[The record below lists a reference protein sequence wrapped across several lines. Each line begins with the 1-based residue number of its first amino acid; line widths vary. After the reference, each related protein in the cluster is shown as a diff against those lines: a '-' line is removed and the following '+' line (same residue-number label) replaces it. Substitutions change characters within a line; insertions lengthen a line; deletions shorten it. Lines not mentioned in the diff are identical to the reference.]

1 MKNIVLLV
9 SLLIVSFAQAQTTIS
24 RQVIGSTGGS
34 FANATIDVNY
44 SVGEAVITT
53 ATSGSI
59 ILTQGFQQPDFGV
72 GALSEVDLTNS
83 ITVYP
88 NPTSGVLNILLSEN
102 VAKNGTVL
110 VDVYNLQGK
119 LVFHGEEFANSTSGI
134 LQLDLASLHTGQY
147 LILFTDSDGA
157 LSREKFV
164 KN

>member
-24 RQVIGSTGGS
+24 RQLIGSTGGS

-44 SVGEAVITT
+44 SAGEAVITT

-59 ILTQGFQQPDFGV
+59 ILTQGFQQPSFGV
-72 GALSEVDLTNS
+72 GAIDELDLSNN

-102 VAKNGTVL
+102 VAKNGTVE
-110 VDVYNLQGK
+110 VRIYSLQGQ
-119 LVFHGEEFANSTSGI
+119 LVFQGKENANASSGSM
-134 LQLDLASLHTGQY
+134 QLDLNSLKVGQY
-147 LILFTDSDGA
+147 LIHFTDAEGTM
-157 LSREKFV
+157 SRAKFV
-164 KN
+164 KH